1 MLSFNIEVHGY
12 SRGVIGIQIRDEIL
26 ELFSG
31 WELDKLA
38 VTLYEDESN
47 RQKLISTPFLRV
59 YHDGGKELKEVIEK
73 LRKFGWRIELVRVV
87 FIASV

>member
-1 MLSFNIEVHGY
+1 MLYNIEVHGY
-12 SRGVIGIQIRDEIL
+12 TRGAIGIQIRDEIL

-59 YHDGGKELKEVIEK
+59 YYNDEGRLQKVVDK
-73 LRKFGWRIELVRVV
+73 LRKFKYRIELIKTE
-87 FIASV
+87 FITPV